1 MGTTEFQSK
10 LLGLHDNL
18 LNFAIMLTS
27 NRENAYDLVQDT
39 TLKALSSEDKFT
51 DDSNFKGWDAM
62 QKVAESLNDKPKD
75 GEAMTE
81 EQREAAFAE
90 AREQK
95 AAEQTEVTRAKMDSE
110 TFAALTAAIGLEG
123 SREMPSAQGTTDTEN
138 AVFLSWIAE
147 NLVE

>member
-1 MGTTEFQSK
+1 MKVTYNDCFTALMLLSSIAPAELKNDAKLASKIILMRVGYQKAVGEFQ
-10 LLGLHDNL
+10 
-18 LNFAIMLTS
+18 
-27 NRENAYDLVQDT
+27 
-39 TLKALSSEDKFT
+39 
-51 DDSNFKGWDAM
+51 DAM
-62 QKVAESLNDKPKD
+62 QKVAESLNDKPKE

-123 SREMPSAQGTTDTEN
+123 CREMPSAQGKTDTEN